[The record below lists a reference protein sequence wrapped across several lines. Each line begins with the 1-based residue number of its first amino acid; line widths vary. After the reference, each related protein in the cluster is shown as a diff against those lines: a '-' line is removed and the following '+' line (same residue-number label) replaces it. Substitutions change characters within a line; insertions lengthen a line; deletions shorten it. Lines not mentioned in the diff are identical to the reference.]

1 MMIMPMTMKR
11 RTMITRT
18 MITRMMI
25 TRTMNMMMMIPLTYY
40 GRKDDPYV
48 MGGDREFL
56 ERESSEKTLVTCV
69 MLVISNL
76 KLL

>member
-11 RTMITRT
+11 RT
-18 MITRMMI
+18 MI

-48 MGGDREFL
+48 RGDDREFL